1 MSRLTLG
8 GHVRG
13 NDQNSPSTPLVSEAE
28 SKVYYAGLPSQ
39 PKLIARTGGLPYE
52 PPTGPEAY
60 TRTKQLRIAGP
71 HEIGEIWEDDLAPKV
86 DALLRAHSVD
96 STSLDV
102 LRIGYDDD
110 TSCPVVL
117 WIGVEPGSVS
127 FERGAEVVSLCKELL
142 AEHHIDDV
150 NVEIRESVV
159 RREAG
164 PALLEPSFDIDPTV
178 EVREPFTATLGITIC
193 AKATP
198 WVEGTSG
205 FFLGDAADSTKLYL
219 VTARHVVYQPDKENN
234 KVYERENPSTP
245 RNDVLVLSNAS
256 FQKHLDSIEALI
268 DDQDVIIEYQ
278 TGRISRVAGRN
289 DAMAVMERED
299 AEDMRRKAER
309 KKDVLKDFLEELST
323 KWAPEANRILG
334 FVRYAPPIVVGAGV
348 EGYTQDI
355 AVIEVD
361 ASKIDPALPAG
372 NAIDLGKKFAPDAL
386 TRMMHPNVKNT
397 YNFSF
402 PSDRLLHIW
411 GHITDDEMRKPAMYD
426 QEGERCIMVLKRGR
440 TTGLTVGR
448 ANNICSY
455 TRDYFNEGDGV
466 AKKSKEWAIIPFDNK
481 SGPFSAKGDSGSVI
495 VDGAG
500 RLGGILTGGA
510 GATDSSDVTYA
521 TPGSFVLKVIN
532 AYQPLARTYIKNTK
546 AV

>member
-1 MSRLTLG
+1 MARSLELVASGGCGHWTL
-8 GHVRG
+8 
-13 NDQNSPSTPLVSEAE
+13 QSSSLVSEAE

-60 TRTKQLRIAGP
+60 TRTKQLRIAGT
-71 HEIGEIWEDDLAPKV
+71 HEIREIWEDDLAPKI
-86 DALLRAHSVD
+86 DALLRTHGVD

-110 TSCPVVL
+110 TSYPIIV

-127 FERGAEVVSLCKELL
+127 FERGAEVVGLCK
-142 AEHHIDDV
+142 HHIDDV
-150 NVEIRESVV
+150 NLEIRESDVH
-159 RREAG
+159 REAG

-178 EVREPFTATLGITIC
+178 E
-193 AKATP
+193 
-198 WVEGTSG
+198 GTGG

-219 VTARHVVYQPDKENN
+219 VTARHIVYQPDQENN
-234 KVYERENPSTP
+234 QVYERKNPSIA
-245 RNDVLVLSNAS
+245 RNDVL
-256 FQKHLDSIEALI
+256 ALI
-268 DDQDVIIEYQ
+268 NDQDVIIKYQ

-289 DAMAVMERED
+289 DAMAVMESED
-299 AEDMRRKAER
+299 AED
-309 KKDVLKDFLEELST
+309 LST
-323 KWAPEANRILG
+323 KWAPEEHRILG

-355 AVIEVD
+355 AVIEID
-361 ASKIDPALPAG
+361 ASKIDPAFPTG
-372 NAIDLGKKFAPDAL
+372 NVIDLGRKFAPDAL

-397 YNFSF
+397 HNFSF

-411 GHITDDEMRKPAMYD
+411 GYITDEEMRKPAMYD

-440 TTGLTVGR
+440 TTGLT
-448 ANNICSY
+448 
-455 TRDYFNEGDGV
+455 GDGI

-500 RLGGILTGGA
+500 RLGSILTGGA
-510 GATDSSDVTYA
+510 DVTYA